1 MAIHKTMAK
10 ESFILVSLEDEKTK
24 KLSQSITNETCRKI
38 LNYLSEKE
46 DATETQISNDL
57 GIPMPTVNYN
67 MKLLVENGLVE
78 INEFHYSR
86 KGREVDHFSLA
97 NKMII
102 ISPKKDEKLLSP
114 LKKLLPVVAIIG
126 VIGYGINFF
135 SKPLQYVTNIIPNEV
150 MAKGVVVEES
160 ARMMAYDATEAVLD
174 ETAIEAADTSMQ
186 MVVQEAP
193 NQINNLTANVTNT
206 ITETIHVPLLNQT
219 AVYWFLIGAVVAI
232 LLIWLFYYLLN
243 RK

>member
-102 ISPKKDEKLLSP
+102 IAPRKDEKLLSR

>member
-102 ISPKKDEKLLSP
+102 IAPRKDEKLLSR

-232 LLIWLFYYLLN
+232 LLIWLFYYLMN